1 MGEEGGFGGGA
12 GEPLGFCQDSLA
24 SSRNSQSRG
33 ISGLT
38 ARGVLMCEWLFTWPP
53 PSILQVSQEVAA
65 SGSSDLVLV
74 LVRVCFFPS
83 PVTLSWL

>member
-1 MGEEGGFGGGA
+1 
-12 GEPLGFCQDSLA
+12 
-24 SSRNSQSRG
+24 
-33 ISGLT
+33 
-38 ARGVLMCEWLFTWPP
+38 MCEWLFTWPP